1 MGEVSFRAYENDQHG
16 YSRHA
21 TQLAKTF
28 NVPVEWLLDGQG
40 DPAELT
46 ALSEDS
52 ITTRLHSLEIEMVR
66 KVDITYA
73 MGDGSIVQD
82 YPEVDFLPFSLSFLK
97 QFSRGTTDRLFIATG
112 YGDSMEPT
120 LRRDDLVMIDTAQS
134 RIGLSDQIWALTYAG
149 AGMIKRL
156 RPIAGGRM
164 LILSDN
170 PSVPPQE
177 VAQDEIHIVGKVVWS
192 ARVM

>member
-1 MGEVSFRAYENDQHG
+1 MNPVSYRALENDQHKLNT
-16 YSRHA
+16 HA
-21 TQLAKTF
+21 TTLARRFGVTAAWLIDGEQL
-28 NVPVEWLLDGQG
+28 E
-40 DPAELT
+40 ELPGT
-46 ALSEDS
+46 ALAD
-52 ITTRLHSLEIEMVR
+52 TLAAPEIEMVR

-73 MGDGSIVQD
+73 MGDGSIIED
-82 YPEVDFLPFSLSFLK
+82 YPEVDFLPFSLNFLR
-97 QFSRGTTDRLFIATG
+97 QFSRGTTDKLFIATG

-134 RIGLSDQIWALTYAG
+134 RIGLADQIWALTYAG

-156 RPIAGGRM
+156 RPLSGGRL

-170 PSVPPQE
+170 PNVPSQE
-177 VAQDEIHIVGKVVWS
+177 VDQDEIYIVGKVVWT